1 MKSIFPSAI
10 DGDLLRLVHL
20 SNGFRMVEGA
30 RPLGVGDVCRA
41 EAQILSV
48 TNANEGKIVKV
59 KGHVYRQDAP
69 VIEVISSFLYRGRF
83 DDYENTFDTTEEPD
97 YMVTLATD
105 ADVGVLQS
113 KEWFEWDDESAPL
126 TAGTSLIFRVRS
138 VVAYKDRNAFKDVA
152 VKGDAFIRNQMK
164 ALIKVGSIEFQQE
177 EAHGNPVVEYLK
189 RHGTAIGLTASLP
202 NDGYTLT
209 KNTDGTTFNAPLTNE
224 PYSKIS
230 GDFNPIHINPYF
242 SDYASLP
249 ATITHGLWTS
259 AAARR
264 YVETVVARGNPERV
278 LA

>member
-177 EAHGNPVVEYLK
+177 DAHGNPVVEYLK